1 MSEAGPD
8 VFVSYSRADEEG
20 ARRVIDFL
28 EAEGFSVWW
37 DGMLEAGTVF
47 TRTTEQALEHA
58 KAVVVLWTACSVDS
72 HWVRDEA
79 QSGRERGRLV
89 PVSLDGS
96 LPPLGFRQFQS
107 VDLSAWRGSA
117 DAPEIRN
124 VRDALAR
131 LVGGTGA
138 PTPLPASRNYRSQAK
153 VKNVPRLL
161 LAGGIVMLL
170 LALGI
175 FAWMRLDGSSAIQ
188 QRSLA
193 ILPFDNLS
201 GNADQAYFSNG
212 LSEELRQVL
221 SQDADLQVAARTS
234 TEEAARDDAG
244 ATDVASLLG
253 VGYLLDGSVRKEGDK
268 VRVSV
273 QLIDGS
279 TGFDVWSEVYE
290 RSLDGIFAVQRD
302 IAEQVG
308 KALEL
313 HVSDDPKLASRQ
325 GGTESPV
332 ALDAYLR
339 GKALYDLALDEQTDR
354 AAQRQFQAAVEA
366 DPDYG
371 AAWAML
377 SRTQTLIANSY
388 PSDVPLSESY
398 AEAVE
403 SARRAVEAAPDL
415 AAARAALG
423 FVMFNGRLNAT
434 AAHEPMLEA
443 YRLGQGDADILQL
456 YATYAART
464 GDFEDAHE
472 AIDRAIRLDPL
483 NAVAR
488 RTQAT
493 IYFTEGDFAK
503 ARSAAAEAL
512 RLNPDMRV
520 VHRLLADML
529 YLEGRYSAARQ
540 EYEAEASMLSRLPGL
555 AMTLPKLGD
564 AAGGRRNFEELQ
576 REYGLNGLYQQAQVL
591 AQTGRPAKAL
601 DILEQAY
608 SVNDAGL
615 VLLRYDPMF
624 TGVRKEPRFVA
635 LLRRMGFTPPD

>member
-20 ARRVIDFL
+20 ARKVIDFL
-28 EAEGFSVWW
+28 QAEGFSVWW

-138 PTPLPASRNYRSQAK
+138 PTPLLANRNYRSQAK
-153 VKNVPRLL
+153 VKNIPRLL
-161 LAGGIVMLL
+161 LAGVVVVLL
-170 LALGI
+170 LALGT
-175 FAWMRLDGSSAIQ
+175 FAFMRFDGSPEIQ
-188 QRSLA
+188 ERSLA

-201 GNADQAYFSNG
+201 GDAEQDYFSNG

-234 TEEAARDDAG
+234 TEEAASDDAG
-244 ATDVASLLG
+244 AKDVAALLG
-253 VGYLLDGSVRKEGDK
+253 VGYLLDGSVRKEGEI

-290 RSLDGIFAVQRD
+290 RSLEDIFAVQSD

-308 KALEL
+308 KALQL
-313 HVSDDPKLASRQ
+313 HVGEDATLASRR
-325 GGTESPV
+325 GGTDNPV

-339 GKALYDLALDEQTDR
+339 GKALYDLALDEETDR
-354 AAQRQFQAAVEA
+354 AAQRQFEAAVEA

-377 SRTQTLIANSY
+377 ARTQTLIANSY
-388 PSDVPLSESY
+388 PSEVPLAESY

-403 SARRAVEAAPDL
+403 TAQRAVEVAPDL

-423 FVMFNGRLNAT
+423 FVMFNGRLDAT
-434 AAHEPMLEA
+434 AAREPMLEA
-443 YRLGQGDADILQL
+443 YRLGQGDSDILQL

-464 GDFEDAHE
+464 GDFESAYE

-529 YLEGRYSAARQ
+529 YLEGRYSEARQ
-540 EYEAEASMLSRLPGL
+540 EYEAEASMLGRLPGL

-564 AAGGRRNFEELQ
+564 TAGGRRNFEELQ

-591 AQTGRPAKAL
+591 AQTGRSAKAL
-601 DILEQAY
+601 DTLEQAY

-624 TGVRKEPRFVA
+624 TGVRKESRFVA

>member
-1 MSEAGPD
+1 MSDAGPD
-8 VFVSYSRADEEG
+8 VFVSYSRADEVG
-20 ARRVIDFL
+20 ARKVIDFL
-28 EAEGFSVWW
+28 QAEGFSVWW

-107 VDLSAWRGSA
+107 VDLSKWRGSA

-124 VRDALAR
+124 VRDALVR
-131 LVGGTGA
+131 LVEGTKA
-138 PTPLPASRNYRSQAK
+138 PTTLATDRNYRSQTKGKAP
-153 VKNVPRLL
+153 PRLL
-161 LAGGIVMLL
+161 LAGVVVMLL
-170 LALGI
+170 LALGT
-175 FAWMRLDGSSAIQ
+175 FAFMRFDGSPEIQ
-188 QRSLA
+188 ERSLA
-193 ILPFDNLS
+193 ILPFDNIS
-201 GNADQAYFSNG
+201 GDAEQDYFSNG

-221 SQDADLQVAARTS
+221 SQDAELQVAARTS
-234 TEEAARDDAG
+234 TEEAATDDAG
-244 ATDVASLLG
+244 AKDVAALLG
-253 VGYLLDGSVRKEGDK
+253 VGYLLDGSVRKEGEM

-290 RSLDGIFAVQRD
+290 RSLEDIFAVQSD

-313 HVSDDPKLASRQ
+313 HVGEDATLASRR
-325 GGTESPV
+325 GGTDNPV

-339 GKALYDLALDEQTDR
+339 GKALYDLALDEETDR
-354 AAQRQFQAAVEA
+354 AAQRQFEAAVEA

-377 SRTQTLIANSY
+377 ARTQTLIANSY
-388 PSDVPLSESY
+388 PSEVPLAESY

-403 SARRAVEAAPDL
+403 TAQRAVEVAPDL

-423 FVMFNGRLNAT
+423 FVMFNGRLDAT
-434 AAHEPMLEA
+434 AAREPMLEA
-443 YRLGQGDADILQL
+443 YRLGQGDSDILQL
-456 YATYAART
+456 YGTYAART
-464 GDFEDAHE
+464 GDFESAYE

-493 IYFTEGDFAK
+493 IYSAAGDFAK
-503 ARSAAAEAL
+503 ARGAAAEAL

-529 YLEGRYSAARQ
+529 YLEGSYADARK
-540 EYEAEASMLSRLPGL
+540 EYEAEESMLSRLPGL
-555 AMTLPKLGD
+555 AMTLPRLGD
-564 AAGGRRNFEELQ
+564 AEGGRRYFEELQ
-576 REYGLNGLYQQAQVL
+576 REYGVNGLYQQAQVL
-591 AQTGRPAKAL
+591 AQTGRSDQAL
-601 DILEQAY
+601 DTLEQAF
-608 SVNDAGL
+608 SANDAGL
-615 VLLRYDPMF
+615 VLLRYDPLF
-624 TGVRKEPRFVA
+624 TGLRQEPRFVA
-635 LLRRMGFTPPD
+635 LVRRMGFSPPD